1 MSKKNKR
8 QKYCS
13 FCQNKQRTIDR
24 LESQLREYE
33 IKRIKALISP

>member
-13 FCQNKQRTIDR
+13 FCQSKQRTIER
-24 LESQLREYE
+24 LESQLYASE
-33 IKRIKALISP
+33 IKKIQAP

>member
-13 FCQNKQRTIDR
+13 FCQSKQRTIDR

-33 IKRIKALISP
+33 IKKFSS

>member
-13 FCQNKQRTIDR
+13 FCQSKQRLIDR

-33 IKRIKALISP
+33 IKKLSRSP